1 MFKRIT
7 VLLAAI
13 VLLFAAVACGSQSDK
28 YVGTWVQQAKG
39 SQEQSQ
45 MPPIVVKKVGDQYA
59 FTSPSGGENLI
70 GVQTDPNASG
80 QITLCG
86 FNLSE
91 STLATPDGDSLQM
104 SVCKQTVKVSVNGD
118 KMTWTQTGES
128 APYTFMRQ
136 AAVSAT
142 KDPGAPSTTTPP
154 EPSATESSPTN
165 QPPTVAPVT
174 VATFTGSQ
182 DQTTAPFVVGSR
194 WRLSWTVNATDST
207 PLVVVRDSAGD
218 QVEMIQDIKQGD
230 GSKVIEQACTCTLD
244 ISVYGPTT
252 YTFTVTNGG

>member
-39 SQEQSQ
+39 SQQQSQ
-45 MPPIVVKKVGDQYA
+45 MPLIVVKKVGDQYA

-86 FNLSE
+86 FKLSE
-91 STLATPDGDSLQM
+91 STLATPDGDSLQL
-104 SVCKQTVKVSVNGD
+104 SVCKRTMKVSVNGD
-118 KMTWTQTGES
+118 KMTWTLPGES
-128 APYTFMRQ
+128 EPYTFTRQ
-136 AAVSAT
+136 GASSAANDSA
-142 KDPGAPSTTTPP
+142 APSTTTPP
-154 EPSATESSPTN
+154 ESSPTS
-165 QPPTVAPVT
+165 PPSAVAPVT

-182 DQTTAPFVVGSR
+182 NQTTAPFVVDSK
-194 WRLSWTVNATDST
+194 WRLSWTVNAADST

-230 GSKVIEQACTCTLD
+230 GSKVIDPACTCTLE
-244 ISVYGPTT
+244 ISVYGQTT
-252 YTFTVTNGG
+252 YTFTVTNGGN

>member
-1 MFKRIT
+1 MFKRIS

-28 YVGTWVQQAKG
+28 YVGTWVQQARG

-45 MPPIVVKKVGDQYA
+45 MPPILVKKVGDQYA

-70 GVQTDPNASG
+70 GVQTDPNTSG

-86 FNLSE
+86 FKLSE
-91 STLATPDGDSLQM
+91 STLAAPNGDSLQM
-104 SVCKQTVKVSVNGD
+104 SVCKQTINVTVTGD
-118 KMTWTQTGES
+118 TMTWTPTDGA
-128 APYTFMRQ
+128 APYTFTRLG
-136 AAVSAT
+136 ASPIANNSA
-142 KDPGAPSTTTPP
+142 APSTTAPP
-154 EPSATESSPTN
+154 ESSPSS
-165 QPPTVAPVT
+165 QPSAATPVT

-182 DQTTAPFVVGSR
+182 DQTTTPFVVGSN

-207 PLVVVRDSAGD
+207 PLVVVRDSAGA

-230 GSKVIEQACTCTLD
+230 GSRVIGPACTCTLE

-252 YTFTVTNGG
+252 YTFSVANGGS